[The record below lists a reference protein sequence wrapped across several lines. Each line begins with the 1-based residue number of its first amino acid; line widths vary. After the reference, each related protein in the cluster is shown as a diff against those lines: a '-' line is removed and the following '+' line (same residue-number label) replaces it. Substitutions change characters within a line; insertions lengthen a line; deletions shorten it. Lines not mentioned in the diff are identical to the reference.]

1 MKNYDDWLE
10 ISDIE
15 KFTEYVRN
23 FVYINFRSENI
34 ENEEEYEID
43 FNETTQPLS
52 DEENIELNSI
62 LTQIE
67 CINIVKET

>member
-23 FVYINFRSENI
+23 FVYI
-34 ENEEEYEID
+34 YK
-43 FNETTQPLS
+43 LS
-52 DEENIELNSI
+52 IR
-62 LTQIE
+62 
-67 CINIVKET
+67 KY